1 MTKLIY
7 LVAVDGSEWS
17 DRAAQCAITFAQK
30 TGAEVHFIN
39 VIPLTTSRLEETII
53 EQNERDSILIPLL
66 GRFSD
71 SGVVMKDILEWGDPA
86 EIIHKQAKKEHVK
99 MIFMGR
105 RGRSK
110 IADIL
115 LGSVADSVAHHAGV
129 PIVLVP

>member
-1 MTKLIY
+1 MTKKIY

-17 DRAAQCAITFAQK
+17 DRAAKRAVTLAQQ

-39 VIPLTTSRLEETII
+39 AIPLTSSVLNEKII
-53 EQNERDSILIPLL
+53 EQNERDMILTPLL
-66 GRFSD
+66 RRFAD
-71 SGVVMKDILEWGDPA
+71 TGVAMEDILEWGDPA
-86 EIIHKQAKKEHVK
+86 EVIHEQAKQEHVN